1 MINYRTYPAIVSA
14 ATFSITFATS
24 VILMQIFPEICWL
37 PRVGGVLVGL
47 SVFMQG
53 YMHANICRFRTPRR
67 WGLTREQ
74 VYAHVSYHFAIFG
87 TILWAFGDLL
97 PKVFWLPNSACAT

>member
-1 MINYRTYPAIVSA
+1 MINYRTYPAIVST
-14 ATFSITFATS
+14 ATFVITFSSS
-24 VILMQIFPEICWL
+24 VIFMQLFPGICWL
-37 PRVGGVLVGL
+37 PRIGGILVGL

-53 YMHANICRFRTPRR
+53 YMHANIDRFRIPWR

-87 TILWAFGDLL
+87 TFLWAFGDLL
-97 PKVFWLPNSACAT
+97 PSVFWLPNSACTT